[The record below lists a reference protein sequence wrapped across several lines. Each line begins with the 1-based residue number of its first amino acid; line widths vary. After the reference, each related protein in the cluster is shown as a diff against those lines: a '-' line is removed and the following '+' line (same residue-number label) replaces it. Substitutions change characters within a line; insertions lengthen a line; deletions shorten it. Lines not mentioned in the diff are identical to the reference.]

1 MEFRYAKLAMVGFM
15 KGVSA
20 GNKLV
25 LDETLNPKSLN
36 PKPLNP

>member
-20 GNKLV
+20 GNNFV
-25 LDETLNPKSLN
+25 LHETLNL
-36 PKPLNP
+36 KP